1 MINTNNVDRIVLL
14 DDGCSAPSSCTWD
27 SSVDEG
33 DVPPVVYESLSDY
46 TYYEETK
53 EKIPEKLIS
62 PNLCEVMAS
71 YVEKDDA
78 TSGALLSEEGT
89 VVCRYVDG
97 KTERYNIDFGQEQ
110 SLSFEISLIYE
121 LGDEASDER
130 FLFFH
135 DNDGAE
141 NFLNKEKIS
150 ILELPLFNIEEAICK
165 EQEEELAE

>member
-1 MINTNNVDRIVLL
+1 
-14 DDGCSAPSSCTWD
+14 
-27 SSVDEG
+27 
-33 DVPPVVYESLSDY
+33 
-46 TYYEETK
+46 
-53 EKIPEKLIS
+53 
-62 PNLCEVMAS
+62 MAS
-71 YVEKDDA
+71 YVEKDDG
-78 TSGALLSEEGT
+78 TSDALLSEEA
-89 VVCRYVDG
+89 VCRYVDG
-97 KTERYNIDFGQEQ
+97 KTEQYNIDFGQEQ

-150 ILELPLFNIEEAICK
+150 ILELPLFNIEETICK